1 MNRSP
6 SLLLR
11 DLRAG
16 ERWCPHYYEKLGS
29 AGRRRFAPRPGYQV
43 LGAYLDGE
51 LVGCVEFSL
60 CSFDELV
67 ESGEY
72 HCGDPRNGP
81 FFHEPSAGATRFLLV
96 HSLRVNP
103 SQREAGVGS
112 ALCRRLAALGLPA
125 YAEFADE
132 WVGQWAQRC
141 FRPRLGPCTAA
152 ESSAARTS
160 VLLATDT

>member
-11 DLRAG
+11 NLRAG
-16 ERWCPHYYEKLGS
+16 ETWRPHYFGKLGS
-29 AGRRRFAPRPGYQV
+29 AGERRFAPRPGYRV

-51 LVGCVEFSL
+51 LVGCAEFSV
-60 CSFDELV
+60 CDFDELV

-81 FFHEPSAGATRFLLV
+81 FFHEPSAGTTRFLLI
-96 HSLRVNP
+96 HSVWVDS

-112 ALCRRLAALGLPA
+112 ALCGRLAALGFPA
-125 YAEFADE
+125 YAEFANE
-132 WVGQWAQRC
+132 WVGLWAHRC
-141 FRPRLGPCTAA
+141 FGPVLARPHR
-152 ESSAARTS
+152 
-160 VLLATDT
+160 